1 MLHFEPGNIR
11 RAPPVTLPKQPGT
24 SPGKL
29 SPALECAL
37 SLVTNRPRVAG
48 LALSAIL
55 ALQLML
61 QLDAQVMTVALP
73 AVQSELGF
81 SPASLSWVPNAY
93 ALAFGGLILLGG
105 RLGDA
110 FGRVRIFSAGTGVFV
125 LGSLLGGIAGDPV
138 VLVAARILQGVGAA
152 AAAPSVLAL
161 IATMAKD
168 AAARAQGLAWFTA
181 ISAIGSSAGLILGGL
196 LTDLFSWRWGLLINV
211 PVGFVVI
218 ALVVRLV
225 KETDQNRA
233 RAFDVPGAVFASL
246 ASTGIVW
253 AFIFAGENGWAN
265 LGTLAFFALAAALV
279 VVLVVLERRS
289 ASPLVAVHL
298 LKDVPRVGALV
309 NMGLIVGAN
318 LAMLFFIVQFLQR
331 VLDFGPLLAGVAF
344 LPLTVT
350 VFIVT
355 RWVPRIVAR
364 FGARAPLV
372 AGSVLVSASFLLWTQ
387 LTQDSSYLAVGLP
400 LLVQALG
407 VALVFTAGTLTAMDA
422 VPDADTGSASGML
435 QMVQQVGGSVG
446 IAVAV
451 SVYASGAVE
460 GEFLPGFAGA
470 MITGAVL
477 ATVAAIVAIIAVKPS
492 RSTTP
497 FTVQAAARP
506 QV

>member
-1 MLHFEPGNIR
+1 M
-11 RAPPVTLPKQPGT
+11 
-24 SPGKL
+24 
-29 SPALECAL
+29 
-37 SLVTNRPRVAG
+37 SLVTSRPRFAAI
-48 LALSAIL
+48 ALSAVL

-73 AVQSELGF
+73 AVQAELGF

-110 FGRVRIFSAGTGVFV
+110 LGRVRIFSVGTGVFV
-125 LGSLLGGIAGDPV
+125 FGSLLGGIAGDPV

-152 AAAPSVLAL
+152 IAAPSVLAL

-168 AAARAQGLAWFTA
+168 EAARAKGLAWFTA

-211 PVGFVVI
+211 PIGFIVI
-218 ALVVRLV
+218 ALVLRLV
-225 KETDQNRA
+225 KETDRNRA
-233 RAFDVPGAVFASL
+233 RAFDVPGAIFASL
-246 ASTGIVW
+246 ASTSVVW
-253 AFIFAGENGWAN
+253 AFIYAGENGWAN

-279 VVLVVLERRS
+279 VVLVVLERRA

-298 LKDVPRVGALV
+298 LKDVSRVGALV

-318 LAMLFFIVQFLQR
+318 AAMLFFIVQFLQR

-355 RWVPRIVAR
+355 RWVPGIVAR
-364 FGARAPLV
+364 FGARPPLV
-372 AGSVLVSASFLLWTQ
+372 VGSVLVIVSFLLWAQ
-387 LTQDSSYLAVGLP
+387 LSENSSYLAVGLA
-400 LLVQALG
+400 LLVHALG
-407 VALVFTAGTLTAMDA
+407 VALIFTAGTLTSMNA
-422 VPDADTGSASGML
+422 VPDADTGSASGIL

-446 IAVAV
+446 IAIAV
-451 SVYASGAVE
+451 SIYAGGAVE

-470 MITGAVL
+470 MLTGAVL
-477 ATVAAIVAIIAVKPS
+477 AAVATVVAIVAVRPLRAPIP
-492 RSTTP
+492 P
-497 FTVQAAARP
+497 TVRAAAGP
-506 QV
+506 HA